1 MGFSTHG
8 SEQLKR
14 DKLNA
19 KSINRRGSYFKLK
32 AEFLDAAKKEG
43 LVFKEAWPHEIKA
56 VKKKLRTQK
65 ITEKKQFYKAITA
78 SIILGIILFWGIG
91 WIIRFVFF

>member
-19 KSINRRGSYFKLK
+19 KSLKRRGSYFKLNPK
-32 AEFLDAAKKEG
+32 FLDAAKKEG
-43 LVFKEAWPHEIKA
+43 LVFKEAWPYEIKA
-56 VKKKLRTQK
+56 VKEKLRTQK

-78 SIILGIILFWGIG
+78 SIILGVVLFLGIG

>member
-56 VKKKLRTQK
+56 VKKNLEHKKLQK
-65 ITEKKQFYKAITA
+65 KSSSTRP
-78 SIILGIILFWGIG
+78 LLPL
-91 WIIRFVFF
+91 